1 MKGPGTGLTR
11 KIVVAMLTGAGLGLL
26 LNWLSPIDLVNELVV
41 DGLFAV
47 VGQMFIRSLTMMVVP
62 LVFVSLVAG
71 TCSLKDVTQLG
82 RIGLR
87 TVALYFLTTAVAITL
102 ALSLA
107 LLLRPGRGFDLPTEA
122 QFTPAEAFPL
132 SEVLVNIVP
141 ANPVQSMAE
150 GNMLQV
156 IVFAVFLGLAI
167 SLVGEPAQRVEQGFR
182 DLNRVLMQMVLILV
196 RVAPYGVFCLMARVF
211 ATQGFEALLP
221 LLQYFLL
228 VLFVLAL
235 HMFLVYP
242 FLLRVFTGLSG
253 RRFFA
258 NIQAAPLFAFSTASS
273 NATIPITLETV
284 ENKLGVHNSIASF
297 TIPLGATINMDGTAI
312 LQGCAT
318 VFISQAYNLP
328 IGLAGYGLV
337 VLTATLASIGTAG
350 VPGMATIMLA
360 MVLQQA
366 GLPVE
371 GIGLILGVDRLLDM
385 CRTAVNITGD
395 AVVTCI
401 LAQREGAL
409 NEAVFYGS
417 TDG

>member
-1 MKGPGTGLTR
+1 
-11 KIVVAMLTGAGLGLL
+11 MLTGAGLGLL
-26 LNWLSPIDLVNELVV
+26 LNWLSPIHLVNELVV

-87 TVALYFLTTAVAITL
+87 TVALYFLTTAIAITL

-242 FLLRVFTGLSG
+242 FLLRVFTGLNG

-328 IGLAGYGLV
+328 IGVAGYGLV

>member
-11 KIVVAMLTGAGLGLL
+11 KIVLAMLAGAGLGLL

-87 TVALYFLTTAVAITL
+87 TVALYFLTTAIAITL

-297 TIPLGATINMDGTAI
+297 TIPLGATSNMDGTAI

-328 IGLAGYGLV
+328 IGVAGYGLV

-409 NEAVFYGS
+409 NEVVFYGS
-417 TDG
+417 TDA